1 MSPRRWISKKGWHSW
16 GLPENSLNMAAQER
30 YIPIRS
36 DLDIVEARLAVRS
49 IAEEAGFAGTDLVL
63 IATAVSE
70 VARNIVE
77 YAKEGEVV
85 ISLVQNGS
93 RRGVLVIASDAG
105 PGIADVNQALQEGY
119 TTSRGL
125 GLGLPG
131 SRRLMDE
138 FEISSNLGKGT
149 AVKMKK
155 WVK

>member
-1 MSPRRWISKKGWHSW
+1 
-16 GLPENSLNMAAQER
+16 MAAQER

-93 RRGVLVIASDAG
+93 RRGVLVIARDAG
-105 PGIADVNQALQEGY
+105 PGIADVSQALQEGY

-138 FEISSNLGKGT
+138 FEISSNVGKGT

>member
-1 MSPRRWISKKGWHSW
+1 
-16 GLPENSLNMAAQER
+16 MAAQER

-93 RRGVLVIASDAG
+93 KRGVLVIARDAG

>member
-1 MSPRRWISKKGWHSW
+1 
-16 GLPENSLNMAAQER
+16 MAAQER

-85 ISLVQNGS
+85 ISL
-93 RRGVLVIASDAG
+93 DAG